1 MGVRGGAVK
10 RFAWIRPDVAPNDG
24 AASMTTAAKRG
35 YDSPFRDEQA
45 RATRRAIV
53 AAAAEL
59 FVAQGYAATTMDA
72 IAKRANV
79 SRKTVF
85 AAGSKFALLKDAFD
99 WSLVGDDEPIPMADR
114 APVQNIL
121 ATDDPAQAVRLWAA
135 MITETA
141 TRAAPIGAAL
151 AAAAHVD
158 EEAAA
163 FIRLSDQHRLGGARA
178 FVAHL
183 VAIGGLRPGLTAADA
198 ADLCWLAMDPGPYV
212 RLVIERGWP
221 PARFQDWLTAAVGR
235 ELLGLPPLTP
245 PSPDPGLRQ
254 VDGGSDV
261 PETPGN
267 EQFTAP

>member
-1 MGVRGGAVK
+1 MGVHAGAVK
-10 RFAWIRPDVAPNDG
+10 QFAQICPARAIRDG
-24 AASMTTAAKRG
+24 RASRVTGAAKRG
-35 YDSPFRDEQA
+35 YDSPLRNEQA

-53 AAAAEL
+53 TAAAEL
-59 FVAQGYAATTMDA
+59 FVAQGYAATTMEA
-72 IAKRANV
+72 IAKAANV

-85 AAGSKFALLKDAFD
+85 AAGGSKFALLKDAFD

-121 ATDDPAQAVRLWAA
+121 ATDDPAHAVRLWAA

-151 AAAAHVD
+151 SAAAQVD

-163 FIRLSDQHRLGGARA
+163 YLRLSDKHRLQGARA

-183 VAIGGLRPGLTAADA
+183 AAIGGLRMGISPVDA

-212 RLVIERGWP
+212 RLVIERGWSR
-221 PARFQDWLTAAVGR
+221 ARYQDWLTAAVSR
-235 ELLGLPPLTP
+235 ELLGLP
-245 PSPDPGLRQ
+245 G
-254 VDGGSDV
+254 
-261 PETPGN
+261 
-267 EQFTAP
+267 